1 MLAFLVFPV
10 VLVMLQ
16 VSSQEKISLLSFSS
30 CHSFAGESTIW
41 IQDDGLQVLH
51 HYQER
56 FETLFFRRFNMVNS
70 LVRDYNY
77 CCWYLHIIFMRVLWD
92 LLSLWA
98 GLCQIIIFTKED
110 LTFSQVV
117 KVINRC
123 FFSLSLIKL
132 KFCRFPVKWFGMYL
146 LTSSLWSQAHL
157 LVSRA
162 CIFW

>member
-1 MLAFLVFPV
+1 MIFFFFCKEKILVSDFLTESIVLISDRSLPFIQDRNSFYFPVLAFLVFPV

-16 VSSQEKISLLSFSS
+16 VSSQEKISLSSFSS

-70 LVRDYNY
+70 LVQDYNY

-92 LLSLWA
+92 VFFLA
-98 GLCQIIIFTKED
+98 DKK
-110 LTFSQVV
+110 
-117 KVINRC
+117 KV
-123 FFSLSLIKL
+123 L
-132 KFCRFPVKWFGMYL
+132 
-146 LTSSLWSQAHL
+146 
-157 LVSRA
+157 
-162 CIFW
+162 